1 MGASCKAASPSTI
14 SFDLVLTDVIVTLR
28 VLVEICLFAL
38 IGQGVLS
45 VLPGVDREKNFFYGV
60 LRTIASPGW
69 RVARWISPKFVVD
82 QHIGWVALFILAVLW
97 IGLAIA
103 KQIVG
108 SIEAGL

>member
-1 MGASCKAASPSTI
+1 M
-14 SFDLVLTDVIVTLR
+14 LTDVIVTLR

-45 VLPGVDREKNFFYGV
+45 VLPGVDREKNIFYGV
-60 LRTIASPGW
+60 LKTIASPGW

>member
-1 MGASCKAASPSTI
+1 LGASCKAGSPSTI
-14 SFDLVLTDVIVTLR
+14 SFDPVLTDVIVTLR

-45 VLPGVDREKNFFYGV
+45 VLPGVDREKNIFYGV
-60 LRTIASPGW
+60 LKTIASPGW